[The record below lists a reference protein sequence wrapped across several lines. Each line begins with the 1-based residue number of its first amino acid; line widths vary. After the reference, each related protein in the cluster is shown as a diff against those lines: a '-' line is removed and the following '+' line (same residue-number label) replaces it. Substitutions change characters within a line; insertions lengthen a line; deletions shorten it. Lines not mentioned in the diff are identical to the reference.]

1 GDSRAS
7 PRSGTRQPPRSA
19 GPASCST
26 TSGAQGRALRRA
38 GVDEL
43 TIMALGGWRT
53 RSMFARYAITD
64 SRDLAD
70 AQAKLNA
77 AFVGAPRT
85 VLPLHRVVGDNL
97 GTANSDEACG
107 ADAASKKRRES
118 APHEVA
124 RGGIEP
130 STPRFSVG
138 RARKLRNTRCRKW
151 AKSRELRGARVTPR
165 TRGGR
170 EFKYPISTRS
180 VPGASMLPPGRGGA
194 PPRPSAGA
202 GRGR

>member
-53 RSMFARYAITD
+53 RAMFARYSITD

-85 VLPLHRVVGDNL
+85 VLPLRRVVGDNL
-97 GTANSDEACG
+97 GTVNSNGVCG
-107 ADAASKKRRES
+107 ADSASKKAVNPRR
-118 APHEVA
+118 
-124 RGGIEP
+124 
-130 STPRFSVG
+130 T
-138 RARKLRNTRCRKW
+138 KW
-151 AKSRELRGARVTPR
+151 
-165 TRGGR
+165 
-170 EFKYPISTRS
+170 
-180 VPGASMLPPGRGGA
+180 PGAGLNRRHRDFQSRALPTELPGRSAERTVSRSAGNGQTDSPRIDLPGGA
-194 PPRPSAGA
+194 ARYSS
-202 GRGR
+202 